1 MKKILFIVFISH
13 VILFGRTTIKGDV
26 TQAGT
31 NNPIQGANIQIKG
44 TETGTATD
52 AKGTFSIDVEIDFP
66 VELSISHIGFKPITL
81 IVSDK
86 NPVKIEMTDRVLAVD
101 AVDVLGERQ
110 RYEADV
116 STSVIILDKSFI
128 DESGIRDLGTVLMR
142 ISGVSTKLSS
152 SGRQTISIRGSN
164 PEDVPVYLDGIPI
177 NDVMTGVADLSAI
190 DLNSIENIQV
200 IKSGNSMLYG
210 EGAIGGIV
218 DMTSIFPEKTSIR
231 LKTGSGIPSGD
242 DFDFSGNGGWKKNK
256 IGGYGSL
263 ALKSRSYGFRTVTYN
278 EFGHLTLGYIREN
291 QSIKFNF
298 HQMEKTLEFPGG
310 SLTNADL
317 MQLYGLKFSGNIF
330 GSPGW
335 TFSLGRRKWNLSQDY
350 FSSLNEKVQD
360 LMNFAQ
366 IMKGGRIGFVDL
378 TGFLEYQEKGF
389 SGEKTYFDFNSR
401 PVVIQDTDLT
411 RNSFTGAGVAQII
424 VFGDTP
430 TLKVAKFEL
439 GIRASKLQTY
449 RTERFEFKNLTPDD
463 DMIQYIKPDFLL
475 NNFPT
480 NKRLGIRIEGL
491 MPLFKYIFFINQG
504 NNTRLP
510 TLSDYF
516 RFSNALHQGDDDSSL
531 TKESLSTTDF
541 GLKLD
546 LDTFDENSAIN
557 SIKIEFNYFQNLY
570 HNKIAYRFI
579 ENSPPVPFN
588 TETADVTGLETF
600 IVMGLLEDKIEI
612 SVSGLELDISDFTAF
627 PNKPKR
633 KWVTAVNAKNDK
645 ISARLDIIFEGQKVF
660 LLPGIGYGT
669 QEKRTDG
676 NLSISYRN
684 KFFGSNIRFTYT
696 IQNFLSKSNK
706 DLSAKESLE
715 KGLNYFDQYREMVSL
730 SIEL

>member
-26 TQAGT
+26 TQVGT

-101 AVDVLGERQ
+101 AVDVSGERQ

-128 DESGIRDLGTVLMR
+128 DESGIRDLGTALMR

-231 LKTGSGIPSGD
+231 LKTSSGIPSGD

-291 QSIKFNF
+291 
-298 HQMEKTLEFPGG
+298 
-310 SLTNADL
+310 
-317 MQLYGLKFSGNIF
+317 
-330 GSPGW
+330 
-335 TFSLGRRKWNLSQDY
+335 
-350 FSSLNEKVQD
+350 
-360 LMNFAQ
+360 
-366 IMKGGRIGFVDL
+366 
-378 TGFLEYQEKGF
+378 
-389 SGEKTYFDFNSR
+389 
-401 PVVIQDTDLT
+401 
-411 RNSFTGAGVAQII
+411 
-424 VFGDTP
+424 
-430 TLKVAKFEL
+430 
-439 GIRASKLQTY
+439 
-449 RTERFEFKNLTPDD
+449 
-463 DMIQYIKPDFLL
+463 
-475 NNFPT
+475 
-480 NKRLGIRIEGL
+480 
-491 MPLFKYIFFINQG
+491 
-504 NNTRLP
+504 
-510 TLSDYF
+510 
-516 RFSNALHQGDDDSSL
+516 
-531 TKESLSTTDF
+531 
-541 GLKLD
+541 
-546 LDTFDENSAIN
+546 
-557 SIKIEFNYFQNLY
+557 
-570 HNKIAYRFI
+570 
-579 ENSPPVPFN
+579 
-588 TETADVTGLETF
+588 
-600 IVMGLLEDKIEI
+600 
-612 SVSGLELDISDFTAF
+612 
-627 PNKPKR
+627 
-633 KWVTAVNAKNDK
+633 
-645 ISARLDIIFEGQKVF
+645 
-660 LLPGIGYGT
+660 
-669 QEKRTDG
+669 
-676 NLSISYRN
+676 
-684 KFFGSNIRFTYT
+684 
-696 IQNFLSKSNK
+696 
-706 DLSAKESLE
+706 
-715 KGLNYFDQYREMVSL
+715 
-730 SIEL
+730 